1 MANAVGDMV
10 VQLDLISEV
19 RLEAADNI
27 VKAFLTIGLWYSLNL
42 GHLKADFTEKAL
54 TILKH
59 SEQLSRVLRED
70 MPKRIFSIIQ
80 NYIVFGVSLRILQT
94 LFVIQVPNAMLT
106 CYSKKGLWE
115 KARGICE
122 KDCREWELGAYSFDL
137 LATGYSVGGLMVK
150 AAERIKKAISCLKG
164 QRDVELSE
172 ELSKPVMENCHFEP
186 AIYDRLKTRIEYG
199 NL

>member
-1 MANAVGDMV
+1 MTELGLSTTKLCRDSDVGRWKTGG
-10 VQLDLISEV
+10 I
-19 RLEAADNI
+19 LEATILAIYYITSSFDVI
-27 VKAFLTIGLWYSLNL
+27 GWTIGWRERGL
-42 GHLKADFTEKAL
+42 GGVVIIEGHC
-54 TILKH
+54 
-59 SEQLSRVLRED
+59 LS
-70 MPKRIFSIIQ
+70 F
-80 NYIVFGVSLRILQT
+80 
-94 LFVIQVPNAMLT
+94 QVPNGMLT